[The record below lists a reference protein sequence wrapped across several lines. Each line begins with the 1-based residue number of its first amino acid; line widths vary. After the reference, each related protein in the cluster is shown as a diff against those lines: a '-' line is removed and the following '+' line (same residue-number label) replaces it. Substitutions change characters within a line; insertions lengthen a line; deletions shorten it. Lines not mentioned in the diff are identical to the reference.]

1 MTIRPVE
8 KADID
13 TLLQM
18 VRELASF
25 EKLLDQV
32 VATGEDYH
40 KALFGEHSTA
50 EAVIAEE
57 NGEPAGYAIFFP
69 TFSSFVGQSGIWL
82 EDLYVRPP
90 FRKRGIGGKLLH
102 YVAKIARD
110 RGARRFDWCVLDWN
124 QNAIDLYS
132 RAGGEI
138 LDEWRIVRMNEKAI
152 ADFVAKFELP

>member
-40 KALFGEHSTA
+40 KALFFFFLTA

-110 RGARRFDWCVLDWN
+110 RGARRFEWCVLDWN
-124 QNAIDLYS
+124 QNAIELYS

-138 LDEWRIVRMNEKAI
+138 LDEWRIVRMNEKVI